1 MDIKSYIES
10 GILETYLLGECTAQQ
25 AKEIAIMA
33 SLHTEI
39 QAELTLQAQAME
51 MIAEAMAVQPS
62 KDLKKNIMQAI
73 DATPNQT
80 PAPIPIVNM
89 PTNGVAVQHA
99 ASEPQLKL
107 NRWLAA
113 ACAIMAA
120 TLLASILMM
129 GKQNAALSQQLAQLQ
144 TQTQSA
150 ELATKSLYGEV
161 RSLKNSFYQV
171 SASNYQIVKMVG
183 LPISKQ
189 SNSTIF
195 WDKDTKEVKIYASNL
210 PTPAANEQYQLWAIV
225 GGAPV
230 SLGVFDPND
239 SALQNMQNISN
250 PQAFAVTLEK
260 RGGSTTPTMDKM
272 YVIGNV

>member
-1 MDIKSYIES
+1 
-10 GILETYLLGECTAQQ
+10 
-25 AKEIAIMA
+25 
-33 SLHTEI
+33 
-39 QAELTLQAQAME
+39 
-51 MIAEAMAVQPS
+51 
-62 KDLKKNIMQAI
+62 MQAI